1 MQVRSTD
8 WTQTLNPV
16 GTRRWLGRSEATSRP
31 VGLRI
36 GSSSISSWCQAW
48 TVVLFLPSPVCARA
62 GGGLHRSAVP
72 PALLGSARAV
82 CACWC
87 AAATATVTVTVGLA
101 ILTSSAA
108 PVTAGATS
116 RCHESR
122 VRPRSGPGPPRLA
135 ANHSAADSE
144 TPIASDRLAST
155 ISSRVDSDGSLSDGA
170 SSARW
175 KAGPAAAVSPVS
187 GPQAGAQNA
196 ARPVRVGAA
205 LSRFAGPSHFTAC
218 R

>member
-87 AAATATVTVTVGLA
+87 AAAAATVTVTVGLA
-101 ILTSSAA
+101 IMTSSAA

-116 RCHESR
+116 RCHERHCVCGARPCAGGRGR
-122 VRPRSGPGPPRLA
+122 VFLRLRLGTIGPAPDGETRERLA
-135 ANHSAADSE
+135 GV
-144 TPIASDRLAST
+144 R
-155 ISSRVDSDGSLSDGA
+155 G
-170 SSARW
+170 
-175 KAGPAAAVSPVS
+175 
-187 GPQAGAQNA
+187 AGA
-196 ARPVRVGAA
+196 
-205 LSRFAGPSHFTAC
+205 
-218 R
+218 